1 MKKSCLFLVL
11 AALVSWTAEGR
22 AEGETYPTDRYG
34 FISHWLCLLE
44 PFPMPDFGWYNDPG
58 AHEKSRESAVDKEF
72 FPGMKTC
79 TPKAGDKVKL
89 DEKDQKN
96 LADFWN
102 TNPSDNKSSPGEE
115 RTWRANHE
123 DGYRNYLPPRHNAM
137 YLVVTYIVCTE
148 EMPGVRLKA
157 GIGDFGT
164 YLLNGKEVI
173 RALKKAQMTMID
185 AYTSEPVTL
194 KKGVNVLMA
203 ELLNGYGGYDIG
215 VCARFV
221 DKDDKPVTNI
231 TISLTPPAR

>member
-1 MKKSCLFLVL
+1 MKKSCWFLVL

-22 AEGETYPTDRYG
+22 AGGETYPTDRYG

-44 PFPMPDFGWYNDPG
+44 PLPMPALGYC
-58 AHEKSRESAVDKEF
+58 EKAEISRESAADKEF

-79 TPKAGDKVKL
+79 TPKEGDKVKL

-123 DGYRNYLPPRHNAM
+123 DRYRNYVPPRHNAL
-137 YLVVTYIVCTE
+137 YLLVTYIVCTE

-164 YLLNGKEVI
+164 YLLNGKEII
-173 RALKKAQMTMID
+173 RALKNAKMTTID
-185 AYTSEPVTL
+185 EYTSEPVTL

-203 ELLNGYGGYDIG
+203 QVLNSYGGHDIG

-231 TISLTPPAR
+231 RISLTPPAK